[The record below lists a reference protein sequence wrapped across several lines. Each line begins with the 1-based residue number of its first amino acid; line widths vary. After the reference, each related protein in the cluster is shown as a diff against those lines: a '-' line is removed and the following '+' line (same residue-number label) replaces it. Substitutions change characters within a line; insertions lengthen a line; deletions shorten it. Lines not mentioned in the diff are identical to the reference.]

1 MVYFWYH
8 LVSSS
13 SSLGTGP
20 RAVKLA
26 RQWLVILQQLLDPP
40 PGVVRGVLT
49 EVRGAQRRL
58 LRVLQ
63 LEQTVKHHSR
73 LKIKHLHFVLA
84 GNTIAVT
91 KVRRLTVL

>member
-13 SSLGTGP
+13 SFSSLGAGS

-26 RQWLVILQQLLDPP
+26 RKGLVILQQLLDPH

-49 EVRGAQRRL
+49 KVRGA
-58 LRVLQ
+58 
-63 LEQTVKHHSR
+63 
-73 LKIKHLHFVLA
+73 
-84 GNTIAVT
+84 
-91 KVRRLTVL
+91 

>member
-8 LVSSS
+8 FVFSS
-13 SSLGTGP
+13 SSLGAGS

-26 RQWLVILQQLLDPP
+26 RKGLVILQQLLDPP

-49 EVRGAQRRL
+49 KVRGAQRRL

-63 LEQTVKHHSR
+63 LEQTVNHQSR
-73 LKIKHLHFVLA
+73 LKIKTLTLRA
-84 GNTIAVT
+84 G
-91 KVRRLTVL
+91 